1 MRMHAMSWARP
12 SERIALIVAF
22 ALLGFAGI
30 ARAAGDDQGFI
41 EVQCEGDLKVFLDNK
56 FVGVSDE
63 NGFTLRHVPIGP
75 HVVRLEKDG
84 YHPVNSDTF
93 MLEANRVYLFEAPKL
108 EAILSSESDIDEE
121 IGRGTGSLVIQTIPV
136 ECLVTL
142 FGIGLTGND
151 EEIVKTED
159 RWTAN
164 GVPSGRYLASFS
176 AKGLEHKEVISIL
189 PNRTTHVMVDIERGE
204 MTDLG
209 LKAIREMQNQ
219 GWREKAE
226 AEREAARQE
235 NMALLKARA
244 NEDER
249 KEEFQQRGL
258 ELLLHQGEKQFEA
271 GQFTRCLYS
280 MLQALYL
287 DPKNE
292 IAHYYYRQ
300 AHLRQ
305 GDEVRAN
312 KLEGE
317 YQEFAYG
324 QDGELGFQLT
334 SDGGRWAIQVYS
346 GGKELEVVDASVHDF
361 TLKFTRR
368 YTLSALQIF
377 SKEKGKLLPR
387 IHASKDDKWA
397 YEDYELTLDGR
408 AAEGRRRWRHGRSK
422 INGKPTDEWFPITF
436 VKKGADRAPEGY
448 LGVYYDD
455 IAQVAELEGEH
466 NEQNL
471 RSGRG
476 WPEQYGVILLACYKD
491 SPAEASGLRQGDFV
505 YKFDGAD
512 ILNSAD
518 LDHLIASNPFA
529 TVVLSIYRDGERKQ
543 IRVKLDGA

>member
-1 MRMHAMSWARP
+1 MHALTRSTHPA
-12 SERIALIVAF
+12 RIALCLSCVLF
-22 ALLGFAGI
+22 VCLAG
-30 ARAAGDDQGFI
+30 ASADEGAKGHI
-41 EVQCEGDLKVFLDNK
+41 EIQCEGDLKVFLDNK

-63 NGFTLRHVPIGP
+63 GGLTLRHVPIGP

-84 YHPVNSDTF
+84 YQPVNSDTF
-93 MLEANRVYLFEAPKL
+93 MLEADRVYLFTAPKL
-108 EAILSSESDIDEE
+108 EAILAPDSDLDEE

-164 GVPSGRYLASFS
+164 GVPAGRYLASFS
-176 AKGLEHKEVISIL
+176 ARGVEHKEVITIL
-189 PNRTTHVMVDIERGE
+189 PNRTAHIMVDIERGE

-209 LKAIREMQNQ
+209 LRAIREMQTA
-219 GWREKAE
+219 GWREKAT

-235 NMALLKARA
+235 NMALLKSRA

-249 KEEFQQRGL
+249 KEVFQQRGL
-258 ELLLHQGEKQFEA
+258 ELLLHQGEKQFES

-287 DPKNE
+287 DPRNE

-305 GDEVRAN
+305 GDEVRAI
-312 KLEGE
+312 KLEGA
-317 YQEFAYG
+317 YREFAYG
-324 QDGELGFQLT
+324 QDGELGFDLIN
-334 SDGGRWAIQVYS
+334 DNGRWALRVYS
-346 GGKELEVVDASVHDF
+346 GEKELEIVDASVHDF

-368 YTLSALQIF
+368 YTLSAMQIF
-377 SKEKGKLLPR
+377 SREKGKILPK
-387 IHASKDDKWA
+387 IHASRDDKWA
-397 YEDYELTLDGR
+397 YEEYELTLDGR
-408 AAEGRRRWRHGRSK
+408 AAEGRRRWRHDRTK
-422 INGKPTDEWFPITF
+422 INGQPTDEWFPVTF
-436 VKKGADRAPEGY
+436 TKRGEDRAPEGY

-455 IAQVAELEGEH
+455 VVHVAQLEGEH
-466 NEQNL
+466 SEENL
-471 RSGRG
+471 RRSKG
-476 WPEQYGVILLACYKD
+476 WPEQYGVVVLACYKG
-491 SPAEASGLRQGDFV
+491 SPAEASGLLQGDFV

-518 LDHLIASNPFA
+518 LDHLIATNPFA
-529 TVVLSIYRDGERKQ
+529 TVVLGIYRNGERKQ
-543 IRVKLDGA
+543 VRVKLDGA

>member
-1 MRMHAMSWARP
+1 MHAMSWP
-12 SERIALIVAF
+12 SHPERIALAI
-22 ALLGFAGI
+22 ALMFLGLLAPAG
-30 ARAAGDDQGFI
+30 AAEGDRGYI

-63 NGFTLRHVPIGP
+63 GGLTLRHVPIGP

-108 EAILSSESDIDEE
+108 EAILTPDSDMDEE
-121 IGRGTGSLVIQTIPV
+121 IGRGAGSLVIQTIPV
-136 ECLVTL
+136 EALVTL

-164 GVPSGRYLASFS
+164 GVPAGRYLASFS
-176 AKGLEHKEVISIL
+176 AKGTEHKEVIAIY
-189 PNRTTHVMVDIERGE
+189 PNRTTHIMVDIERGE

-209 LKAIREMQNQ
+209 LKAIRDMQTE

-226 AEREAARQE
+226 SEREAARQE
-235 NMALLKARA
+235 NMALLKSRA
-244 NEDER
+244 NENER
-249 KEEFQQRGL
+249 KEDFQKRGL

-305 GDEVRAN
+305 GDEVRAA
-312 KLEGE
+312 KLEGN
-317 YQEFAYG
+317 YREFAYG
-324 QDGELGFQLT
+324 QQGEMGFDLT
-334 SDGGRWAIQVYS
+334 NDNGRWALRVYS
-346 GGKELEVVDASVHDF
+346 GEKELEIVDASVHDF

-368 YTLSALQIF
+368 YTLSAMQIF
-377 SKEKGKLLPR
+377 SKKKGKLLPKL
-387 IHASKDDKWA
+387 HASRDDKWA

-408 AAEGRRRWRHGRSK
+408 AAEGRKRWRHGRAR
-422 INGKPTDEWFPITF
+422 INGMPTDEWFPITF
-436 VKKGADRAPEGY
+436 AKQGADRAPEGY
-448 LGVYYDD
+448 LGIYYDD
-455 IAQVAELEGEH
+455 VEQVAHLEGEH
-466 NEQNL
+466 NQQHL

-476 WPEQYGVILLACYKD
+476 WPEQYGVVLLACYKG
-491 SPAEASGLRQGDFV
+491 SPAEASGLLQGDFI

-518 LDHLIASNPFA
+518 LDHLIATNPFE
-529 TVVLSIYRDGERKQ
+529 TVVLSIYRNGERKTV
-543 IRVKLDGA
+543 RVKLGGA

>member
-1 MRMHAMSWARP
+1 MHELGRA
-12 SERIALIVAF
+12 RIAERVVLLGALL
-22 ALLGFAGI
+22 LLGFIGFAQG
-30 ARAAGDDQGFI
+30 AEGDKGFI
-41 EVQCEGDLKVFLDNK
+41 EIKCEGDLKVFLDNK
-56 FVGVSDE
+56 FVGVSDDT
-63 NGFTLRHVPIGP
+63 GFTLRQVPIGP

-93 MLEANRVYLFEAPKL
+93 MLEADRVYLFEPPKM
-108 EAILSSESDIDEE
+108 EAILSSESDMDEE

-189 PNRTTHVMVDIERGE
+189 PNRTTHIMVDIERGE

-209 LKAIREMQNQ
+209 LRAIREMQSQ

-244 NEDER
+244 NENER
-249 KEEFQQRGL
+249 REEFQQRGL

-305 GDEVRAN
+305 GDEVRAL
-312 KLEGE
+312 KLNGT
-317 YQEFAYG
+317 YREFAYG
-324 QDGELGFQLT
+324 QEGEMGFDLT
-334 SDGGRWAIQVYS
+334 NENGRWALRVYS
-346 GGKELEVVDASVHDF
+346 GEKELEVVDASVHDF

-397 YEDYELTLDGR
+397 YEDYEITLDGR
-408 AAEGRRRWRHGRSK
+408 SAEGRRRWRHGRSK
-422 INGKPTDEWFPITF
+422 INGQPTDEWFPITF
-436 VKKGADRAPEGY
+436 VKEGSDRAPEGY

-466 NEQNL
+466 DEQAL
-471 RSGRG
+471 RNSRG
-476 WPEQYGVILLACYKD
+476 WPEQYGVVLLACYKG

-512 ILNSAD
+512 ILNSSD
-518 LDHLIASNPFA
+518 LDHLIATNPFA
-529 TVVLSIYRDGERKQ
+529 TVVLSIYREGQRKQ
-543 IRVKLDGA
+543 IRVKLEGA